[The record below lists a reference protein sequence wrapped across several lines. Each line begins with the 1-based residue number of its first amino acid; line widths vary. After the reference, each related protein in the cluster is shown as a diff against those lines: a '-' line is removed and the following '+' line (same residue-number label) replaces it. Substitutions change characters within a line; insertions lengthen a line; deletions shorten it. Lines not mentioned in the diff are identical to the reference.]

1 MATLT
6 TTPVCAPPRS
16 GAALAAAAVGALL
29 SEAALTPKPG
39 LVDLRGKGAHADMDV
54 ALMTA
59 SALAL
64 RDTFTRLAATGAAGH
79 HDARLR
85 ADLARIG
92 RDGEVAMMRA
102 TGGVNTHRG
111 AIWALGL
118 TVAAV
123 AALPHADTAAV
134 LRKAAGVAAHPD
146 PAAPPVRTKGAA
158 ARATYRV
165 AGAVGAARAGFPG
178 AARALRVLRRCRA
191 SGEDETSAR
200 LNALLACMTTLD
212 DTCLLARGGPRAL
225 RLAQDGAAE
234 VLRLGGAGTPAGAAA
249 LTSLDAGLLRL
260 GLSPGGSADMLALAL
275 LLDATHS
282 DDPDAT
288 RC

>member
-146 PAAPPVRTKGAA
+146 PAAPPVRTKGARPA
-158 ARATYRV
+158 PPTGLPEPSARPARASPAPHGLCGYC
-165 AGAVGAARAGFPG
+165 AGA
-178 AARALRVLRRCRA
+178 
-191 SGEDETSAR
+191 
-200 LNALLACMTTLD
+200 
-212 DTCLLARGGPRAL
+212 GPQGRT
-225 RLAQDGAAE
+225 RP
-234 VLRLGGAGTPAGAAA
+234 RPA
-249 LTSLDAGLLRL
+249 
-260 GLSPGGSADMLALAL
+260 
-275 LLDATHS
+275 
-282 DDPDAT
+282 
-288 RC
+288 